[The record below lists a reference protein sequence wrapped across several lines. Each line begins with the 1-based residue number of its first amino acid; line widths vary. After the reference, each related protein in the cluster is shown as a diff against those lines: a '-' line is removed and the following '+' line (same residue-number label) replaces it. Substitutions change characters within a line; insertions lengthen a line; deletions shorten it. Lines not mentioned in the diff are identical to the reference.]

1 MTNRK
6 NRFNLFKNGKFKL
19 KLKNRGEKKKSKDK
33 TNDEKSESS
42 DFLSFDS
49 IIPENSPL
57 KNNSHSSS
65 GFYNDEFSLK
75 EIQGIIL
82 MPKMIWMNLMK
93 NTPNTY
99 ILQILMV

>member
-65 GFYNDEFSLK
+65 GFYN

>member
-49 IIPENSPL
+49 IIPENSNL
-57 KNNSHSSS
+57 KIKRMMKSQ
-65 GFYNDEFSLK
+65 SLR
-75 EIQGIIL
+75 IF
-82 MPKMIWMNLMK
+82 
-93 NTPNTY
+93 
-99 ILQILMV
+99 